1 MTERK
6 PPGVSFESWVDR
18 QIHEAQERGD
28 FSRLPGFGKPI
39 AGLERPYDEAWW
51 IKQKMQREG
60 VSMLPPA
67 LALRKEA
74 EDVPAA
80 VAGARTEFEVR
91 RILTEVNAKIERAV
105 RMPPRGPAAAPQA
118 LRRRGDRPPLVRGA
132 PPGLRAAATG
142 RCRIIDVW
150 NRAAQDDD
158 AGAPH
163 GVPTW

>member
-18 QIHEAQERGD
+18 QIHEAEQRGD

-74 EDVPAA
+74 EDALDAA
-80 VAGARTEFEVR
+80 SGARSAAEVR
-91 RILTEVNAKIERAV
+91 RILTEVNEKIERAI
-105 RMPPRGPAAAPQA
+105 R
-118 LRRRGDRPPLVRGA
+118 RPPEGPPLNLKPFDVDEAVRRWRAERA
-132 PPGLRAAATG
+132 PS
-142 RCRIIDVW
+142 
-150 NRAAQDDD
+150 
-158 AGAPH
+158 
-163 GVPTW
+163 